1 MLKKLISLV
10 LATALLFTVGVP
22 ISAEE
27 TEVPPETEAE
37 APVILMNGEALTE
50 AEDSTN
56 KYTYIVESLEDLPV
70 LSCKFDSTV
79 YSALITQPT
88 RDNGYI
94 GTVTVTDIKSG
105 DTVIH
110 TVNVYDNNTFKSHF
124 INLGGDPWVTYHD
137 GWYYYMVTGNGFYV
151 SKSRELER
159 VNSNPVS
166 VFKLADLV
174 DSINFNVVAELWA
187 PELHFINGY
196 WYIYFTAYDGETS
209 YKDENNKTKYT
220 GTAKNHRMYVL
231 KSKTDDA
238 QGEYE
243 FMGQLKEIDS
253 DYINDEGW
261 INADYNI
268 KPGHWAI
275 DQSIFKWNE
284 KLYAVWSGWPSYSS
298 VGQRIYIAEM
308 SDPCT
313 ISGARVEIS
322 RPEFAYETYSM
333 IPPVNE
339 APQALISPDGKT
351 LNIAFSVN
359 RFDDSHYSLGLL
371 TLKDNGDPLNADD
384 WIKTDKPVFETN
396 LENSTYSVGHCS
408 FVPSPDGSENY
419 VIYHARRGED
429 TNTNP
434 REIRVQQFYW
444 NDDGTPCFTEAISA
458 DSLVQ
463 IPSGTAN
470 LNRTVLEAEDAALAG
485 GAFVVTSETKGIVT
499 YDDDYY
505 SGGKRISL
513 IKEGRTATFK
523 YTAEKAGKYT
533 LTLLASGNN
542 NTHSGLAVTVNGTE
556 YKVKIHGGMG
566 NVNIF
571 AYYDLAD
578 IELQEGENTIVVG
591 HTAAY
596 QNGAYL
602 DRLDIVNEQYAACKW
617 AAQDKVNAECTKTP
631 VIREKLAEK
640 YEEIEYEKEYIFDS
654 FGDFDK
660 YWYNSEPFRQEYGDE
675 AITTVRPGGNKRLLV
690 SYKKF
695 HNIADFKASVE
706 ITPSAAH
713 TAADNGV
720 EVQNEIVTEEKQQ
733 AINSGI
739 IFRIGEMRDYTSNV
753 ISFSGYRCFLIAN
766 SNNELKIQ
774 AHKYYFTDET
784 SEKAANKVLSTSSA
798 ISYTPG
804 ETYILEVEVVGNILN
819 AVAYST
825 SDPETVIKLTNINLK
840 PVTTLEYE
848 DSGRIGIYAMPVKGR
863 VTFNNFKVTPYYT
876 SAGLTCSYGK
886 LNELEYYDT
895 ILPSTRTFSETE
907 GIITVPTGVS
917 KLLIKDKNAQDIAN
931 FKATTRFKITQ
942 SNASIQ
948 SGFAFRIGDYTTA
961 TPGLTGYVVYLQRT
975 TSKTFTGDNISNIN
989 VSLTKYGKKKDGT
1002 LNGNCGTSPNT
1013 TSALLSDKTTAA
1025 EIIGTEIDMQ
1035 ITVIDNTLT
1044 ATVNRAD
1051 NPEMTAT
1058 FSWVL
1063 DDLSDNVN
1071 IEHNS
1076 DYYKNGRLGFFSNG
1090 AVKISHI
1097 QFEPLF
1103 KEYNIST
1110 NSENGNVSTNI
1121 LKATSENKIDITIS
1135 ADEGYYFNPTKLTI
1149 NSADGTEISFNKE
1162 NNYSDISAVYS
1173 FVSPKSDV
1181 NIECAF
1187 CPILKGDTNAD
1198 QTINLKDLVKLK
1210 KHLVGIDSIYALSNS
1225 DTDCDNTINSA
1236 DLVSLRKILIKQ

>member
-1 MLKKLISLV
+1 MFKKLVSLV
-10 LATALLFTVGVP
+10 IVTVLLLTVGVP

-27 TEVPPETEAE
+27 TEVPFETEAE
-37 APVILMNGEALTE
+37 APVILMNGDVLTE
-50 AEDSTN
+50 AEDGTN
-56 KYTYIVESLEDLPV
+56 KYTYIVESLENLPV

-209 YKDENNKTKYT
+209 YKDENDKTKYT

-275 DQSIFKWNE
+275 DQSIFEWNG
-284 KLYAVWSGWPSYSS
+284 KLYAVWSGWSSYTSI
-298 VGQRIYIAEM
+298 GQRIFVAEM

-371 TLKDNGDPLNADD
+371 TLKENGDPLNAGD

-396 LENSTYSVGHCS
+396 PESSTYSVGHCS
-408 FVPSPDGSENY
+408 FVPSPDGSESY

-429 TNTNP
+429 TNANP

-458 DSLVQ
+458 DTPVQ
-463 IPSGTAN
+463 IPSGTAK
-470 LNRTVLEAEDAALAG
+470 LDRTELEAEDAALAG
-485 GAFVVTSETKGIVT
+485 GAFVVTSETNGIIT

-505 SGGKRISL
+505 SGGKRVSL
-513 IKEGRTATFK
+513 AGAGRTATFT
-523 YTAEKAGKYT
+523 YNAEKSGKYT
-533 LTLLASGNN
+533 LTLLASGNSDEN
-542 NTHSGLAVTVNGTE
+542 AGLSVTVNGSE
-556 YKVKIHGGMG
+556 YTKQIRGGMK

-571 AYYDLAD
+571 TYYD
-578 IELQEGENTIVVG
+578 ITGVELTEGENIIVVG
-591 HTAAY
+591 HTSVY
-596 QNGAYL
+596 KNGAYL
-602 DRLDIVNEQYAACKW
+602 DRLDIVNEQDSADKW
-617 AAQDKVNAECTKTP
+617 AVQDTANAECTKTP
-631 VIREKLAEK
+631 VIREKIAEK
-640 YEEIEYEKEYIFDS
+640 YEEIEYEKEYLFDS

-690 SYKKF
+690 SDKAF
-695 HNIADFKASVE
+695 HNLADFKASVE

-720 EVQNEIVTEEKQQ
+720 EVKDEVYISDYAV
-733 AINSGI
+733 NSGLL
-739 IFRIGEMRDYTSNV
+739 FRIGEIRDYTLDFV
-753 ISFSGYRCFLIAN
+753 SFSGYRCFLLVN
-766 SNNELKIQ
+766 KNNELKIQ
-774 AHKYYFTDET
+774 VHKYYFTDEA
-784 SEKAANKVLSTSSA
+784 SPKATGKTLFTSSGLTYA
-798 ISYTPG
+798 PG
-804 ETYILEVEVVGNILN
+804 ETYILEVEVVGNTLN

-825 SDPETVIKLTNINLK
+825 SEPETKISLVNKNLK
-840 PVTTLEYE
+840 PDSTLEYE
-848 DSGRIGIYAMPVKGR
+848 DCGRIGLFSRPMKGR
-863 VTFNNFKVTPYYT
+863 VTFDNFKVTPYY
-876 SAGLTCSYGK
+876 SPASITCDYGN
-886 LNELEYYDT
+886 LNQITPYT
-895 ILPSTRTFSETE
+895 IYTGASTRVVTDDKGMLT
-907 GIITVPTGVS
+907 IPTGVS
-917 KLLIKDKNAQDIAN
+917 KLILKDE
-931 FKATTRFKITQ
+931 ATQNVSDFTAKSKIKITNT
-942 SNASIQ
+942 SGSIQ
-948 SGFAFRIGDYTTA
+948 AGFAYRVSDVTTA
-961 TPGLTGYVVYLQRT
+961 SPGITGYVIALQKT
-975 TSKTFTGDNISNIN
+975 TSHEADKIVINFTKYGTKAGVANQNLGNQSFSDTTLLSDITDKTDACGIEIYLDVKVRGNKMTVTARRADKPELTSTYNWQIDDPDYSVNKKYPAYYESGKIGIFSNGVVQMSEIEIN
-989 VSLTKYGKKKDGT
+989 QIKPEEYSVSLTDAE
-1002 LNGNCGTSPNT
+1002 NG
-1013 TSALLSDKTTAA
+1013 
-1025 EIIGTEIDMQ
+1025 
-1035 ITVIDNTLT
+1035 
-1044 ATVNRAD
+1044 
-1051 NPEMTAT
+1051 
-1058 FSWVL
+1058 
-1063 DDLSDNVN
+1063 
-1071 IEHNS
+1071 
-1076 DYYKNGRLGFFSNG
+1076 NG
-1090 AVKISHI
+1090 AVNITKGTDGKEISLTLRADSGYYIEQNKIAAVLGDGSLCKISVNNKYWDTSGVYT
-1097 QFEPLF
+1097 FTLPADA
-1103 KEYNIST
+1103 
-1110 NSENGNVSTNI
+1110 VSI
-1121 LKATSENKIDITIS
+1121 
-1135 ADEGYYFNPTKLTI
+1135 
-1149 NSADGTEISFNKE
+1149 
-1162 NNYSDISAVYS
+1162 NYS
-1173 FVSPKSDV
+1173 FT
-1181 NIECAF
+1181 
-1187 CPILKGDTNAD
+1187 PILKGDSNSDAVV
-1198 QTINLKDLVKLK
+1198 NVKDLVRLK
-1210 KHLVGIDSIYALSNS
+1210 KHLAKTDDIYALSNS
-1225 DTDCDNTINSA
+1225 DTDCDNAVNAA
-1236 DLVSLRKILIKQ
+1236 DLVYLRKELLKK